1 MKRMTKLLSLMLA
14 ALMLVGMLPLG
25 VWAAGETHTVRF
37 NLNYNGAPKL
47 SDQQVADGDYAA
59 QPEGVVRDGWH
70 FSYWYVK
77 LGNNQI
83 EKFDLATTPI
93 TKDVTLYARW
103 TEDTLAR
110 AEKMAQGLELAK
122 RMEEKEETY
131 TVTFEAN
138 GEDVVNL
145 PAAQRV
151 KKGEKAIEPAA
162 PLRAGFTFEG
172 WYTDAELTERY
183 DFSAQV
189 TGSITLYAKW
199 VEGESSDDF
208 YRRTSEII
216 DIINVNA
223 SDDVQTESEVV
234 AFLSERGFTEQ
245 PITYDYSMEGEYIGD
260 SSVSE
265 NSSDKHPMYQTIY
278 ISKKAELWVIY
289 VINGCIFANP
299 VSFNLESSLGVELI
313 LSEAASLTSFA
324 SDANSFYVIIPH
336 SDIELVRTISRI
348 DAETLDE
355 IAFNQNG
362 EIVYTISSSPTYSTQ
377 QDNSPIT
384 HSDETTSPQ
393 LLRTNT
399 SQVND
404 PIIVLSLGDSYASG
418 ESIEP
423 FYGQNKKTLDKIKD
437 EDWLAHRSTK
447 SWPSM
452 IRIPDEYGIL
462 SDCMSDHKIDNHRSS
477 SANIQWYFVASSGA
491 TTEHI
496 KKKSQR
502 KDYKQEIS
510 YFDDI
515 SSLSQNDEVVYDIFG
530 VPYVKGYKDLAPQLS
545 VLSNINGE
553 VDFVTLSI
561 GGNDVNFA
569 GIVKDGV
576 VFNSPYFTPNKLDD
590 MMAAL
595 WKNFHITRSNL
606 VEVYKDIQDA
616 VGPQAEIIVTGY
628 PKLFNKTGGG
638 GLVHEKEATI
648 VNDNVTLFNIEI
660 EEIVFACQK
669 AGMKIHFVNIEEEF
683 DKNGG
688 HMAYTSDPWLEGII
702 LLAMYEDL
710 DQTAIGSPYSVHP
723 NEKGAQAYAR
733 CVNAKIAQIV
743 SEKYKKNIHGKIT
756 IADEDTDMTNN
767 LPLEG
772 AEITIKITNYME
784 KVVTSDQ
791 NGEYELTDIPVG
803 TYTITVTKEGF
814 IPVTET
820 ITVGENDQDIIY
832 NIAIEAIPEA
842 YNGIGYASGTIYDVA
857 TGRPVSGMTLY
868 IRNGLENITG
878 DVVAIIHMNDKYTY
892 STTIGLPAGN
902 YTVQIVDERTGISED
917 ARYITSSF
925 NIKILGGM
933 TIGNQNGY
941 VSNKI
946 TAEEIRIVLTWGATP
961 SDLDSHLVGPDA
973 AGGKFHVYYYNKRY
987 GSEVDLDVDDTSS
1000 YGPETITI
1008 HSSRAGTY
1016 TYAVHDY
1023 TNRSS
1028 SYSTALSNSGA
1039 QIKVY
1044 KGAKLIATYNV
1055 PANKDGT
1062 LWTVFTYDGAT
1073 GQITT
1078 VNTMTYDSSSGGSLL
1093 NTVALRSVET
1103 SVQYDDIYMLMMD
1116 DVLANVK

>member
-47 SDQQVADGDYAA
+47 SDQKVADGKYAT

-77 LGNNQI
+77 RGNNQI

-93 TKDVTLYARW
+93 TTDVTLYARW

-122 RMEEKEETY
+122 RMEEKEEENTENTNSIKLY
-131 TVTFEAN
+131 SSTKELDTDTNSIVTFFAN
-138 GEDVVNL
+138 
-145 PAAQRV
+145 
-151 KKGEKAIEPAA
+151 
-162 PLRAGFTFEG
+162 
-172 WYTDAELTERY
+172 
-183 DFSAQV
+183 V
-189 TGSITLYAKW
+189 TGNTDCIRLYNSTNHTFTEMYDDGTHGDGIKNDGIYTC
-199 VEGESSDDF
+199 EIELYSSEETELEYYAF
-208 YRRTSEII
+208 ATSEKII
-216 DIINVNA
+216 
-223 SDDVQTESEVV
+223 
-234 AFLSERGFTEQ
+234 
-245 PITYDYSMEGEYIGD
+245 
-260 SSVSE
+260 
-265 NSSDKHPMYQTIY
+265 
-278 ISKKAELWVIY
+278 
-289 VINGCIFANP
+289 
-299 VSFNLESSLGVELI
+299 
-313 LSEAASLTSFA
+313 
-324 SDANSFYVIIPH
+324 
-336 SDIELVRTISRI
+336 
-348 DAETLDE
+348 
-355 IAFNQNG
+355 
-362 EIVYTISSSPTYSTQ
+362 
-377 QDNSPIT
+377 
-384 HSDETTSPQ
+384 
-393 LLRTNT
+393 
-399 SQVND
+399 
-404 PIIVLSLGDSYASG
+404 
-418 ESIEP
+418 
-423 FYGQNKKTLDKIKD
+423 
-437 EDWLAHRSTK
+437 
-447 SWPSM
+447 
-452 IRIPDEYGIL
+452 
-462 SDCMSDHKIDNHRSS
+462 
-477 SANIQWYFVASSGA
+477 
-491 TTEHI
+491 
-496 KKKSQR
+496 
-502 KDYKQEIS
+502 
-510 YFDDI
+510 
-515 SSLSQNDEVVYDIFG
+515 
-530 VPYVKGYKDLAPQLS
+530 
-545 VLSNINGE
+545 SNIILIK
-553 VDFVTLSI
+553 FI
-561 GGNDVNFA
+561 A
-569 GIVKDGV
+569 
-576 VFNSPYFTPNKLDD
+576 PFTTKELDD
-590 MMAAL
+590 MAIVDEVISELIAAIKTIESLEERWKLVESRLLYLASTDNIYGEALIVPDSIYYDREYHSVYFKYSCGIFGGIELDDSGLLLNSGNLGNDNIQTSPIIQKSEQPSQHTTAITAQKNAVIMYGWDDPFNNSNFIGEYQNYQVIWTQAGLNTQIRYLPTVESTKTAFLNKDFIVVAEHGGL
-595 WKNFHITRSNL
+595 WKHGLAWNTKTYVWGTMEAPNKTRDNDYRKDIKEKRICKFAGQYCITPDFISFYYEGKLTNSVIYMDNCMGFGNEQDFNTDLANAFINDCNAAAVYGYHNSVYIKYGISMMETIVSNL
-606 VEVYKDIQDA
+606 MAGSDTNAAMESAILKWGNTDTVYAHRYTNWNTENHLPATIRLLGNSSSKLITDSKPVYGYHFSVMVKTDNNVAISDA
-616 VGPQAEIIVTGY
+616 SAILYNGDGSQLCTARTNSDGEIS
-628 PKLFNKTGGG
+628 KLFF
-638 GLVHEKEATI
+638 VSATI
-648 VNDNVTLFNIEI
+648 NNCYLTVSKIGYEERTIYDVKPFQYYIDYHNVVLTVQNTHNI
-660 EEIVFACQK
+660 
-669 AGMKIHFVNIEEEF
+669 
-683 DKNGG
+683 
-688 HMAYTSDPWLEGII
+688 S
-702 LLAMYEDL
+702 
-710 DQTAIGSPYSVHP
+710 
-723 NEKGAQAYAR
+723 
-733 CVNAKIAQIV
+733 
-743 SEKYKKNIHGKIT
+743 GKIT

-784 KVVTSDQ
+784 KVVTSNQ

-832 NIAIEAIPEA
+832 NIAIEAIPET